1 MTRVDASW
9 GNMRNALRQN
19 RIGGRR
25 DREKLERDLD
35 RRAFLRAGV
44 RGAGLVGLGGA
55 VGFAASRYL
64 PYSVRETAVGGG
76 APSLD
81 LDKYA
86 TVDPALMQYTEI
98 GKIQTGF
105 RSMRGI
111 AVDPENRILVA
122 GDRSIKVF
130 GEDAEFLRQIE
141 LGAAPRCL
149 PVSEEGVLY
158 VGLKDR
164 VEVYDQSGT
173 QQARWHDLGANAVLT
188 SIAVSGDDVFLANAG
203 QREILRYTRSAK
215 QVLHFGKKDPSRNM
229 PGFVVPSPYFDL
241 AIGQDGL
248 LKVANPGRHRM
259 EAYTLEGDFE
269 LSWGE
274 ASMGIEGFCGCCNP
288 VNFALL
294 PDGRIVTSE
303 KGLPRIKV
311 YEANG
316 SFSGVVAAPRDF
328 EANQQA
334 CCGSAEASEP
344 TGDVS
349 NCQSGGIDLAT
360 DARGRVL
367 ALDPVEQVVRIFEPL
382 TGT

>member
-1 MTRVDASW
+1 MKKT
-9 GNMRNALRQN
+9 
-19 RIGGRR
+19 
-25 DREKLERDLD
+25 ERDMD
-35 RRAFLRAGV
+35 RRAFLRAGM

-64 PYSVRETAVGGG
+64 PRLANETVVGGG
-76 APSLD
+76 APSMD
-81 LDKYA
+81 LDKY
-86 TVDPALMQYTEI
+86 THVDPALIQYREI
-98 GKIQTGF
+98 GNIEPGF
-105 RSMRGI
+105 RLLRGV
-111 AVDPENRILVA
+111 AVGPENRILIA
-122 GDRSIKVF
+122 GDHSIRVF
-130 GEDAEFLRQIE
+130 GEGTEFLRQID
-141 LGAAPRCL
+141 LGAVPRCL
-149 PVSEEGVLY
+149 AVSEEGVLY

-164 VEVYDQSGT
+164 VDVYDLSGT
-173 QQARWHDLGANAVLT
+173 QRDRWHDLGPNAVLT
-188 SIAVSGDDVFLANAG
+188 SIAVSGEDVFLANAG
-203 QREILRYTRSAK
+203 EREILRYARSGK
-215 QVLHFGKKDPSRNM
+215 FIRRFGKKDPSRNV

-269 LSWGE
+269 LAWGE
-274 ASMGIEGFCGCCNP
+274 ASMAIEGFCGCCNP

-316 SFSGVVAAPRDF
+316 SFSSVVAAPHDF
-328 EANQQA
+328 EANKEA
-334 CCGSAEASEP
+334 CCSSAEVSEP

-360 DARGRVL
+360 DSRGRVL
-367 ALDPVEQVVRIFEPL
+367 ALDPVAQVVRIFEPL
-382 TGT
+382 TGA